1 MNKKTFRIGCRRFRT
16 ILACVFAIAAGQ
28 ANADTAPLRVV
39 TTVPDLAVLA
49 RTVGGDSVEVSSMA
63 SEHEDA
69 HFVEAKPSFVKRLS
83 EADAF
88 ISVGLGLEIGY
99 EEALLVGARNA
110 RVMPGRPGNIVAA
123 DAVQPMRSA
132 PGGVVSRAMGDVHPG
147 GNPHFSADPLSAVE
161 VAALIA
167 ERFTELRPDEANTFR
182 KRAAEFRRSIG
193 RALVGE
199 ELDEKYDG
207 TKLAV
212 LYRRGALPAFL
223 SEQGDSDKLAGWL
236 GAMAPHFGTK
246 AVDDHDIWPYFART
260 FGLEIVGHLEPKPG
274 IRPTTKHLKEIIE
287 RMRAEKV
294 KLVIKAPYYDPRHAE
309 FVAEHTGAAV
319 VELSHQAAAS
329 RSYIE
334 FVDANVRALV
344 GAIES
349 NR

>member
-88 ISVGLGLEIGY
+88 ISVGLGLE
-99 EEALLVGARNA
+99 
-110 RVMPGRPGNIVAA
+110 RPGNIVAA